1 MNRKHRKSYIALW
14 LIAAILFTSA
24 SAQEANKSKPEQ
36 ASAFARVDSGQLQ
49 GVEADGVIS
58 FKGIPFAAAP
68 VGELRWRPPQPTP
81 RWTGVRQAAEFG
93 RSCMQGRG
101 GPPPGA
107 GARAG
112 APAAVAQGHAASS
125 GASRRACAP
134 GAGRG
139 LPVFER
145 LASS

>member
-1 MNRKHRKSYIALW
+1 MHTMHRKLFNALW
-14 LIAAILFTSA
+14 LIAVILLTSA
-24 SAQEANKSKPEQ
+24 IAQEAKKSGPGQ
-36 ASAFARVDSGQLQ
+36 APAVVRVDSGQLQ

-58 FKGIPFAAAP
+58 FKGIPFAAPP